1 MNCAMLEFGQDRTRS
16 GQASNLDRA
25 HYYQRSFQ
33 RQKLRGISIHLSR
46 LSLTGFRN
54 HTNTDLELRPG
65 LTLFQGN
72 NGEGKS
78 NLLEAAYMLAIA
90 KSSRA
95 SNDREL
101 VNWSLAESGGHMQVL
116 GVGRAGDTT
125 IQAQIDVDV
134 TAAAASASAGF
145 RKGLRVNGIKRSATD
160 FVGSLNVVFFE
171 ADDLEIIH
179 GSPGRRRRYLDILIA
194 QSDPAYLKSLQRY
207 GQVVSQRNQL
217 LRRIREGVAG
227 DKELTFWDERLA
239 YEGARVTDSRRRAV
253 NGLNEHAVPAHADL
267 SDGGRLQL
275 EYRPRITASP
285 GTRSEESPD
294 VGSMNSET
302 IEQEIAKAL
311 PAVRRREVAQGATV
325 VGPHRDDL
333 MIYLNDTPA
342 GQFASRGQSRTIAL
356 SLKLAEA
363 IFVTRS
369 TGRTPVLALDDVL
382 SELDPARRERVLAA
396 ASEHE
401 QVLLTATES
410 EIVPS
415 GFLEKADIYTV
426 MNGRVTQDAIASAS
440 S

>member
-1 MNCAMLEFGQDRTRS
+1 MNCAMLEFVQDRTRS
-16 GQASNLDRA
+16 GQASNLYSA

-101 VNWSLAESGGHMQVL
+101 VNWSVAESGGHMQVL
-116 GVGRAGDTT
+116 GVGRDGDTT

-207 GQVVSQRNQL
+207 GQVVSQRHQL
-217 LRRIREGVAG
+217 LRRIRE
-227 DKELTFWDERLA
+227 E
-239 YEGARVTDSRRRAV
+239 
-253 NGLNEHAVPAHADL
+253 
-267 SDGGRLQL
+267 Q
-275 EYRPRITASP
+275 
-285 GTRSEESPD
+285 ESPILEE
-294 VGSMNSET
+294 G
-302 IEQEIAKAL
+302 
-311 PAVRRREVAQGATV
+311 
-325 VGPHRDDL
+325 
-333 MIYLNDTPA
+333 
-342 GQFASRGQSRTIAL
+342 
-356 SLKLAEA
+356 
-363 IFVTRS
+363 RS
-369 TGRTPVLALDDVL
+369 TALTNMPYRRTPIF
-382 SELDPARRERVLAA
+382 R
-396 ASEHE
+396 
-401 QVLLTATES
+401 TAVDCNLNTGQES
-410 EIVPS
+410 QHRLVPDRKNHPMS
-415 GFLEKADIYTV
+415 V
-426 MNGRVTQDAIASAS
+426 R
-440 S
+440 